1 MGGYY
6 YETKQGDMWDGI
18 AKESYGTEKAM
29 NVLLEAN
36 QQYDSVVVFGANVVL
51 TVPDYTAPKSDL
63 LPPWRR

>member
-1 MGGYY
+1 MSKTYT
-6 YETKQGDMWDGI
+6 TKQGDMWDGI
-18 AKESYGTEKAM
+18 AKVLYGTEKAM

-36 QQYDSVVVFGANVVL
+36 QQYDSVVVFGANIVL